1 MPRPKPSADWTN
13 LIVDASHLWADAGMV
28 VAFRSWRIMHG
39 GAAAAQEFERM
50 LSEKMEAGF
59 ELAGALATGRLASP
73 EAATR
78 EILGVFGRHVR
89 SNRRR
94 LG

>member
-1 MPRPKPSADWTN
+1 
-13 LIVDASHLWADAGMV
+13 MV

-59 ELAGALATGRLASP
+59 RIGRRA
-73 EAATR
+73 R
-78 EILGVFGRHVR
+78 DGEIG
-89 SNRRR
+89 
-94 LG
+94 